1 MNSPDSRLD
10 FTLSPGLNFEVV
22 LRDSEGREVA
32 GVLFID
38 GGWKI
43 STDPLAKFSSK
54 AEALKA
60 WETNFDH
67 QSGMP
72 LPYAP
77 SIAHEAK
84 KNGAG

>member
-1 MNSPDSRLD
+1 MNSPDSCLD
-10 FTLSPGLNFEVV
+10 FTLSPGLNFEAV
-22 LRDSEGREVA
+22 LRNSEGREIA

-38 GGWKI
+38 GAYKI
-43 STDPLAKFSSK
+43 SNEPLSKFSNK
-54 AEALKA
+54 AEALEA

-72 LPYAP
+72 LPCPPA
-77 SIAHEAK
+77 IAYEAK